1 MTRTH
6 TYAELEVP
14 PVVFAA
20 VKALLLRADYG
31 HAIRVAE
38 GPGDKELIDMHGIAL
53 SRQGGDKP
61 GLGAIEI
68 GTILSHSSGHGRVEI
83 QLGTEVAQWDISDA
97 KKVSAMLTE
106 AIEAAISDE
115 LIFKFLT
122 QKVNIGPQK
131 AAALLIDFRELRQ
144 GSKETVN
151 PF

>member
-31 HAIRVAE
+31 HAIREAE
-38 GPGDKELIDMHGIAL
+38 GPGDKALIDMHGIAL

-68 GTILSHSSGHGRVEI
+68 GTILSHSTGRGRIEI
-83 QLGTEVAQWDISDA
+83 QLGAEVAQWDVADA

-115 LIFKFLT
+115 LIFTFLRDR
-122 QKVNIGPQK
+122 VHLSPEK

-151 PF
+151 PS